1 MKKGEEMSEELTT
14 QEAVAESTEV
24 PEAATGLSEPK
35 ELSEEYK
42 PYSMIPWDQIPE
54 EQRPAVLD
62 GVKKFHGGMTRGQQD
77 TAKLRSQVVELT
89 RKAELL
95 DQLVAEPWVREAWE
109 AHQKGQS
116 VAKQP
121 EPTVNLTEH
130 LDQEAAKAIEQII
143 EKKLSERIGPLNSQ
157 LTNLN
162 QEQANARA
170 KMELADLVKKAGEKG
185 WPDPYERLD
194 VMAQVVAA
202 GRAKTVEDAYRL
214 ATYDDVPDLVKEKTR
229 KTLTE
234 ELQSKASKTVAAT
247 MGGAKNGAVAT
258 YSGRDAVLNAF
269 RDTKRE
275 LGL

>member
-1 MKKGEEMSEELTT
+1 MSEAVET
-14 QEAVAESTEV
+14 QDPVPESLGTE
-24 PEAATGLSEPK
+24 PEAATGVSEPQ
-35 ELSEEYK
+35 ELGEEYK

-116 VAKQP
+116 VSKQ
-121 EPTVNLTEH
+121 EPAPSVNLTEH
-130 LDQEAAKAIEQII
+130 LEPDVAKAVEAII
-143 EKKLSERIGPLNSQ
+143 ERKVSERIGPLNTQ

-170 KMELADLVKKAGEKG
+170 KMDLADLVKKTGEHG
-185 WPDPYERLD
+185 LPDPYEHLD
-194 VMAQVVAA
+194 IMAQIVAA

-214 ATYDDVPDLVKEKTR
+214 AVFDNVPELAKEKAR
-229 KTLTE
+229 KTLQE

-247 MGGAKNGAVAT
+247 MGGSKNGAVSV
-258 YSGRDAVLNAF
+258 YSGSDAVLKAF

>member
-1 MKKGEEMSEELTT
+1 MTEALET
-14 QEAVAESTEV
+14 QEAVPESVGTT
-24 PEAATGLSEPK
+24 PEEATGLSEPK
-35 ELSEEYK
+35 ELGEEYK

-54 EQRPAVLD
+54 EQRQSVLD

-77 TAKLRSQVVELT
+77 TAKLRAQVVELN

-130 LDQEAAKAIEQII
+130 LEPDVAKAVEAMIER
-143 EKKLSERIGPLNSQ
+143 KVSERIGPLNSQ

-170 KMELADLVKKAGEKG
+170 KSELADLVKKTGDSG
-185 WPDPYERLD
+185 LPDPYEHLD
-194 VMAQVVAA
+194 VMAQIVAA

-214 ATYDDVPDLVKEKTR
+214 AVFDNVPELAKEKAR
-229 KTLTE
+229 KTLQE
-234 ELQSKASKTVAAT
+234 ELQSKASKTVAPT

-275 LGL
+275 LGV